1 MMYKTITFELLE
13 LHPELA
19 DRLKRAGLLHLA
31 LEACSR
37 DLRTHHLLLT
47 DRFYKARPTDGP
59 EDCLRQAFEIALRH
73 LEERIRQAADTQL
86 AAEPEELLE
95 RLRLATPIE

>member
-13 LHPELA
+13 SHPELT
-19 DRLKRAGLLHLA
+19 DRLSRARLLHLA

-47 DRFYKARPTDGP
+47 DLYYQARPTDGP
-59 EDCLRQAFEIALRH
+59 EACSRQAFEIALRH
-73 LEERIRQAADTQL
+73 LEDRIRASADTRM
-86 AAEPEELLE
+86 AAEPEQLLE

>member
-1 MMYKTITFELLE
+1 MLYKTITFELLE
-13 LHPELA
+13 SHPELS
-19 DRLKRAGLLHLA
+19 DRLQRAGMLHLA

-47 DRFYKARPTDGP
+47 DRCYQARPTDGP
-59 EDCLRQAFEIALRH
+59 EACSRQAFEIALRH
-73 LEERIRQAADTQL
+73 LEDRIRGAADTQA
-86 AAEPEELLE
+86 AAEPEQLLE